1 MNSST
6 LPRIT
11 LRPGKEKSL
20 QRRHPWIFS
29 GAIARK
35 DKDLRDGDIVEVYD
49 AQRRYLATGHYQ
61 PTTIA
66 VRVFSFEQR
75 DIDRD
80 FWRGKLLNAIAF
92 RKTILLPNPQT
103 NMYRLVNGEG
113 DGMPGLIIDAY
124 NRHLVMQ
131 VHSMGM
137 YRLHKTLAELLTEL
151 IPDTQAICLKTA
163 IETTDSKPG
172 KTDGSTSSPSGKPA
186 ESVSEPVKSVSE
198 PVKSVSEPV
207 ELTDGWIYGQ
217 PDAEV
222 IASEN
227 GILFKIDI
235 LNGQKTGF
243 FLDQRDSRA
252 MVGELAKDRTVLN
265 MFSYSGGFSLYAL
278 RGGAQQVDSVD
289 ISQKA
294 IDLVEENVR
303 LMGGDYDQRHNAVCE
318 DVFAF
323 LDRMPDHYYDL
334 IILDPPA
341 FAKHH
346 RVKEQGIK
354 GYRNIN
360 RKTMEKIR
368 SGGLLFTFSCS
379 QAISRDDFQTLVFSA
394 AALAGKNV
402 LVVRHLQHAPCHPVS
417 IFHPEGEYLKG
428 LLLEIRN

>member
-1 MNSST
+1 MSYIKSPT
-6 LPRIT
+6 LPRII

-20 QRRHPWIFS
+20 QRRHPWVFS

-35 DKDLRDGDIVEVYD
+35 DKDMQDGDIVEVYD
-49 AQRRYLATGHYQ
+49 AQRQYLATGHYQ

-66 VRVFSFEQR
+66 VRLFSFEQR
-75 DIDRD
+75 EIDRD
-80 FWRGKLLNAIAF
+80 LWRSKLLNAIEF
-92 RKTILLPNPQT
+92 RRKILLPNPQT
-103 NMYRLVNGEG
+103 TMYRLVNGEG
-113 DGMPGLIIDAY
+113 DGMPGLIIDVY
-124 NRHLVMQ
+124 GRHLVMQ

-137 YRLHKTLAELLTEL
+137 YRLHETLAELLAEL

-163 IETTDSKPG
+163 IETDENEATILDN
-172 KTDGSTSSPSGKPA
+172 
-186 ESVSEPVKSVSE
+186 
-198 PVKSVSEPV
+198 
-207 ELTDGWIYGQ
+207 GWIYGT
-217 PDAEV
+217 PDNEV

-252 MVGELAKDRTVLN
+252 MVGELAKGRTVLN

-278 RGGAQQVDSVD
+278 RGGAAHVDSVD

-303 LMGGDYDQRHNAVCE
+303 LMGGDYAERHNAVCE

-334 IILDPPA
+334 IVLDPPA

-368 SGGLLFTFSCS
+368 PGGLLFTFSCS
-379 QAISRDDFQTLVFSA
+379 QAISRDDFQTLAFSA
-394 AALAGKNV
+394 AALADKSV
-402 LVVRHLQHAPCHPVS
+402 RVVRHLQHAPCHPVS

-428 LLLEIRN
+428 LLLEIW

>member
-20 QRRHPWIFS
+20 QRRHPWVFS
-29 GAIARK
+29 GAIASK
-35 DKDLRDGDIVEVYD
+35 DKDLHDGDIVEVYD
-49 AQRRYLATGHYQ
+49 AQRQYLATGHYQ

-66 VRVFSFEQR
+66 VRLFSFEQR
-75 DIDRD
+75 SIDRD
-80 FWRGKLLNAIAF
+80 FWREKLLNAIEF
-92 RKTILLPNPQT
+92 RRKILLPNPQT
-103 NMYRLVNGEG
+103 TMYRLVNGEG
-113 DGMPGLIIDAY
+113 DGMPGLIIDVY
-124 NRHLVMQ
+124 GRHLVMQ

-137 YRLHKTLAELLTEL
+137 YRLREILAELLTEL

-163 IETTDSKPG
+163 IETDEEGATTLDS
-172 KTDGSTSSPSGKPA
+172 
-186 ESVSEPVKSVSE
+186 
-198 PVKSVSEPV
+198 
-207 ELTDGWIYGQ
+207 GWIYGQ

-235 LNGQKTGF
+235 VNGQKTGF

-278 RGGAQQVDSVD
+278 RGGAQHVDSVD

-303 LMGGDYDQRHNAVCE
+303 LMGGDFAQRHNAVCE

-334 IILDPPA
+334 IVLDPPA

-368 SGGLLFTFSCS
+368 PGGLLFTFSCS

-402 LVVRHLQHAPCHPVS
+402 RVVRHLQHAPCHPVS

-428 LLLEIRN
+428 LLLTVDH

>member
-35 DKDLRDGDIVEVYD
+35 DKDLHDGDIVEVYD
-49 AQRRYLATGHYQ
+49 AQRQYLATGHYQ

-66 VRVFSFEQR
+66 VRLFSFEQR
-75 DIDRD
+75 NIDRD
-80 FWRGKLLNAIAF
+80 FWREKLLNAIEF
-92 RKTILLPNPQT
+92 RRKILLPNPQT
-103 NMYRLVNGEG
+103 TMFRLVNGEG
-113 DGMPGLIIDAY
+113 DGMPGLIIDVY
-124 NRHLVMQ
+124 GRHLVMQ

-137 YRLHKTLAELLTEL
+137 YRLRETLAELLTEL

-163 IETTDSKPG
+163 IETDEEEATTLDS
-172 KTDGSTSSPSGKPA
+172 
-186 ESVSEPVKSVSE
+186 
-198 PVKSVSEPV
+198 
-207 ELTDGWIYGQ
+207 GWIYGQ

-235 LNGQKTGF
+235 VNGQKTGF

-278 RGGAQQVDSVD
+278 RGGAQHVDSVD

-303 LMGGDYDQRHNAVCE
+303 IMGGDFAQRHNAVCE

-334 IILDPPA
+334 IVLDPPA

-402 LVVRHLQHAPCHPVS
+402 RVVRHLQHAPCHPVS

-428 LLLEIRN
+428 LLLEVR

>member
-1 MNSST
+1 MNDHT
-6 LPRIT
+6 LPRII

-20 QRRHPWIFS
+20 QRRHPWVFS

-49 AQRRYLATGHYQ
+49 AQRQYLATGHFQ

-66 VRVFSFEQR
+66 VRIFSFEQR

-80 FWRGKLLNAIAF
+80 FWREKLVNAIAF
-92 RKTILLPNPQT
+92 RKSILLPNPQT

-137 YRLHKTLAELLTEL
+137 YRLRETLAELLAEL
-151 IPDTQAICLKTA
+151 LPDTKAICLKTA
-163 IETTDSKPG
+163 IETTEDEEV
-172 KTDGSTSSPSGKPA
+172 A
-186 ESVSEPVKSVSE
+186 MES
-198 PVKSVSEPV
+198 
-207 ELTDGWIYGQ
+207 GWIYGQ
-217 PDAEV
+217 PDGEV
-222 IASEN
+222 IASEH

-243 FLDQRDSRA
+243 FLDQRESRA
-252 MVGELAKDRTVLN
+252 MVGELAKGRTVLN

-278 RGGAQQVDSVD
+278 RGGAQHVDSVD

-303 LMGGDYDQRHNAVCE
+303 LMGGDFAGRHNAVCE
-318 DVFAF
+318 DVFAY
-323 LDRMPDHYYDL
+323 LDRMPDHHYDL
-334 IILDPPA
+334 IVLDPPA

-368 SGGLLFTFSCS
+368 PGGLLFTFSCS

-402 LVVRHLQHAPCHPVS
+402 RVVSRLQHAPCQPVS
-417 IFHPEGEYLKG
+417 IYHPEGEYLKG
-428 LLLEIRN
+428 LLVEISN

>member
-35 DKDLRDGDIVEVYD
+35 DKDLHDGDIVEVYD
-49 AQRRYLATGHYQ
+49 AQRQYLATGHYQ

-66 VRVFSFEQR
+66 VRLFSFEQR
-75 DIDRD
+75 SIDRD
-80 FWRGKLLNAIAF
+80 FWREKLLNAIEF
-92 RKTILLPNPQT
+92 RRKILLPNPQT
-103 NMYRLVNGEG
+103 TMYRLVNGEG
-113 DGMPGLIIDAY
+113 DGMPGLIIDVY
-124 NRHLVMQ
+124 GRHLVMQ

-137 YRLHKTLAELLTEL
+137 YRLREILAELLTEL

-163 IETTDSKPG
+163 IETDEEETTALNS
-172 KTDGSTSSPSGKPA
+172 
-186 ESVSEPVKSVSE
+186 
-198 PVKSVSEPV
+198 
-207 ELTDGWIYGQ
+207 GWIYGQ

-303 LMGGDYDQRHNAVCE
+303 LMGGDFAQRHNAVCE

-368 SGGLLFTFSCS
+368 PGGLLFTFSCS

-402 LVVRHLQHAPCHPVS
+402 RVVRHLQHAPCHPVS

-428 LLLEIRN
+428 LLVEVSS

>member
-1 MNSST
+1 MSYIKSPT
-6 LPRIT
+6 LPRII

-20 QRRHPWIFS
+20 QRRHPWVFS

-35 DKDLRDGDIVEVYD
+35 DKDLHDGDIVEVYD
-49 AQRRYLATGHYQ
+49 AQHQYLATGHYQ

-66 VRVFSFEQR
+66 VRLFSFEQQN
-75 DIDRD
+75 IDRD
-80 FWRGKLLNAIAF
+80 FWRGKLLNAIEF
-92 RKTILLPNPQT
+92 RRKILLPNPQT
-103 NMYRLVNGEG
+103 TMYRLVNGEG
-113 DGMPGLIIDAY
+113 DGMPGLIIDVY
-124 NRHLVMQ
+124 GHHLVMQ

-137 YRLHKTLAELLTEL
+137 YRLHETLAELLAEL

-163 IETTDSKPG
+163 IETDENEATILDN
-172 KTDGSTSSPSGKPA
+172 
-186 ESVSEPVKSVSE
+186 
-198 PVKSVSEPV
+198 
-207 ELTDGWIYGQ
+207 GWIYGT
-217 PDAEV
+217 PDNEV

-235 LNGQKTGF
+235 VNGQKTGF

-252 MVGELAKDRTVLN
+252 MVGEFAKGKRVLN

-278 RGGAQQVDSVD
+278 RGGAAHVDSVD

-303 LMGGDYDQRHNAVCE
+303 LMGGDYAERHNAVCE

-334 IILDPPA
+334 IVLDPPA

-368 SGGLLFTFSCS
+368 PGGLLFTFSCS
-379 QAISRDDFQTLVFSA
+379 QAISRDDFQTLAFSA
-394 AALAGKNV
+394 AALAGKSV
-402 LVVRHLQHAPCHPVS
+402 RVVRRLQHAPCHPVS

-428 LLLEIRN
+428 LLLEIW

>member
-1 MNSST
+1 MNNHT

-20 QRRHPWIFS
+20 QRRHPWVFS

-35 DKDLRDGDIVEVYD
+35 DKDLHDGDIVDIYD
-49 AQRRYLATGHYQ
+49 ARNQYLATGHYQ

-66 VRVFSFEQR
+66 VRIFSFEQR
-75 DIDRD
+75 DINRD
-80 FWRGKLLNAIAF
+80 FWREKLLNAIDF
-92 RKTILLPNPQT
+92 RKSILLPNPQT

-113 DGMPGLIIDAY
+113 DGMPGLIIDVY
-124 NRHLVMQ
+124 GHHLVMQ

-137 YRLHKTLAELLTEL
+137 YRLHKTIAELLTEL
-151 IPDTQAICLKTA
+151 IPDVKSVYLKTA
-163 IETTDSKPG
+163 MDEADDLETTN
-172 KTDGSTSSPSGKPA
+172 
-186 ESVSEPVKSVSE
+186 E
-198 PVKSVSEPV
+198 
-207 ELTDGWIYGQ
+207 GWIFGH
-217 PDAEV
+217 PDGDV
-222 IASEN
+222 IGMEN

-235 LNGQKTGF
+235 EHGQKTGF

-252 MVGELAKDRTVLN
+252 MVGEFAKGKRVLN

-289 ISQKA
+289 ISQRA

-303 LMGGDYDQRHNAVCE
+303 LMGDDFAERHNAVCE

-323 LDRMPDHYYDL
+323 LDRMPDHHYDL
-334 IILDPPA
+334 IVLDPPA

-346 RVKEQGIK
+346 RVKEQAIK

-368 SGGLLFTFSCS
+368 PGGLLFTFSCS

-402 LVVRHLQHAPCHPVS
+402 RVVSRLQHAPCHPVS
-417 IFHPEGEYLKG
+417 IYHPEGEYLKG
-428 LLLEIRN
+428 LLVEVSN

>member
-1 MNSST
+1 MSYIKAPT
-6 LPRIT
+6 LPRII

-20 QRRHPWIFS
+20 QRRHPWVFS

-49 AQRRYLATGHYQ
+49 AQRQYLATGHYQ

-66 VRVFSFEQR
+66 VRLFSFEQQN
-75 DIDRD
+75 IDRD
-80 FWRGKLLNAIAF
+80 FWRGKLLNAIEF
-92 RKTILLPNPQT
+92 RRKILLPNPQT
-103 NMYRLVNGEG
+103 TMYRLVNGEG
-113 DGMPGLIIDAY
+113 DGMPGLIIDVY
-124 NRHLVMQ
+124 GHHLVMQ

-137 YRLHKTLAELLTEL
+137 YRLHETLAELLTEL

-163 IETTDSKPG
+163 IETDEEEATALDN
-172 KTDGSTSSPSGKPA
+172 
-186 ESVSEPVKSVSE
+186 
-198 PVKSVSEPV
+198 
-207 ELTDGWIYGQ
+207 GWICGT
-217 PDAEV
+217 PDEEV

-252 MVGELAKDRTVLN
+252 MVGELAKGRTVLN

-278 RGGAQQVDSVD
+278 RGGARQVDSVD

-303 LMGGDYDQRHNAVCE
+303 LMGGDYAERHNAVCE

-334 IILDPPA
+334 IVLDPPA

-368 SGGLLFTFSCS
+368 PGGLLFTFSCS
-379 QAISRDDFQTLVFSA
+379 QAISRDDFQTLAFSA
-394 AALAGKNV
+394 AALAGKSV
-402 LVVRHLQHAPCHPVS
+402 RVVRHLQHAPCHPVS
-417 IFHPEGEYLKG
+417 IFHPEGDYLKG
-428 LLLEIRN
+428 LMLEIR

>member
-1 MNSST
+1 MLIASPTTITDMTNNSTMSS
-6 LPRIT
+6 II

-20 QRRHPWIFS
+20 QRRHPWVFS

-35 DKDLRDGDIVEVYD
+35 DKDMQDGDIVEVYD
-49 AQRRYLATGHYQ
+49 AQRQYLATGHYQ

-66 VRVFSFEQR
+66 VRLFSFVQR
-75 DIDRD
+75 NINRD
-80 FWRGKLLNAIAF
+80 FWREKLLNAIEF
-92 RKTILLPNPQT
+92 RRKILLPNPQT
-103 NMYRLVNGEG
+103 TMYRLVNGEG
-113 DGMPGLIIDAY
+113 DGMPGLIIDVY
-124 NRHLVMQ
+124 GRHLVMQ

-137 YRLHKTLAELLTEL
+137 YRLHETLAELLTEL
-151 IPDTQAICLKTA
+151 VPDTQAICLKTA
-163 IETTDSKPG
+163 IETDDTEDVALDS
-172 KTDGSTSSPSGKPA
+172 
-186 ESVSEPVKSVSE
+186 
-198 PVKSVSEPV
+198 
-207 ELTDGWIYGQ
+207 GWIYGT
-217 PDAEV
+217 PDNEV

-235 LNGQKTGF
+235 VNGQKTGF

-252 MVGELAKDRTVLN
+252 MVGELAKGRTVLN

-278 RGGAQQVDSVD
+278 RGGAAHVDSVD

-303 LMGGDYDQRHNAVCE
+303 LMGGDYAERHNAVCE

-334 IILDPPA
+334 IVLDPPA

-368 SGGLLFTFSCS
+368 PGGLLFTFSCS
-379 QAISRDDFQTLVFSA
+379 QAISRDDFQTLAFSA
-394 AALAGKNV
+394 AALADKSV
-402 LVVRHLQHAPCHPVS
+402 RVVRHLQHAPCHPVS

-428 LLLEIRN
+428 LLLEIW

>member
-1 MNSST
+1 MSCEIITIENFDRQAKRITNDMTNNSTMSS
-6 LPRIT
+6 IT

-20 QRRHPWIFS
+20 QRRHPWVFS
-29 GAIARK
+29 GAIAHK

-49 AQRRYLATGHYQ
+49 AQRQYLATGHYQ

-66 VRVFSFEQR
+66 VRLFSFEQR
-75 DIDRD
+75 SIDRD
-80 FWRGKLLNAIAF
+80 FWREKLLNTIEF
-92 RKTILLPNPQT
+92 RRKILLPNPQT
-103 NMYRLVNGEG
+103 TMYRLVNGEG
-113 DGMPGLIIDAY
+113 DGMPGLIIDVY
-124 NRHLVMQ
+124 GRHLVMQ

-137 YRLHKTLAELLTEL
+137 YRLRETLAELLTEL
-151 IPDTQAICLKTA
+151 IPDTQSICLKTA
-163 IETTDSKPG
+163 IDTDEEEATTLDS
-172 KTDGSTSSPSGKPA
+172 
-186 ESVSEPVKSVSE
+186 
-198 PVKSVSEPV
+198 
-207 ELTDGWIYGQ
+207 GWIYGQ
-217 PDAEV
+217 PDEEV

-252 MVGELAKDRTVLN
+252 MVGELANGRTVLN

-278 RGGAQQVDSVD
+278 RGGAQHVDSVD

-303 LMGGDYDQRHNAVCE
+303 LMGGDYAERHNAVCE

-323 LDRMPDHYYDL
+323 LDRMPNHYYDL
-334 IILDPPA
+334 IVLDPPA

-368 SGGLLFTFSCS
+368 PGGLLFTFSCS
-379 QAISRDDFQTLVFSA
+379 QAISRDDFQTLAFSA
-394 AALAGKNV
+394 AALAGKSV
-402 LVVRHLQHAPCHPVS
+402 RVVRHLQHAPCHPVS
-417 IFHPEGEYLKG
+417 IFHPEGDYLKG
-428 LLLEIRN
+428 LLLEIGY

>member
-1 MNSST
+1 MNDHT
-6 LPRIT
+6 LPRII
-11 LRPGKEKSL
+11 LHPGKEKSL
-20 QRRHPWIFS
+20 QRRHPWVFS

-35 DKDLRDGDIVEVYD
+35 DKDLHDGDIVEVYD
-49 AQRRYLATGHYQ
+49 AQRQHLATGHYQ

-66 VRVFSFEQR
+66 VRLFSFEQR
-75 DIDRD
+75 SIDRD
-80 FWRGKLLNAIAF
+80 FWREKLLNAIEF
-92 RKTILLPNPQT
+92 RRKVLLPNTQT
-103 NMYRLVNGEG
+103 TMYRLVNGEG
-113 DGMPGLIIDAY
+113 DGMPGLIIDVY
-124 NRHLVMQ
+124 GRHLVMQ

-137 YRLHKTLAELLTEL
+137 YRLRETLAELLTEL
-151 IPDTQAICLKTA
+151 IPSTQAICLKTA
-163 IETTDSKPG
+163 IETDDNEEVALDS
-172 KTDGSTSSPSGKPA
+172 
-186 ESVSEPVKSVSE
+186 
-198 PVKSVSEPV
+198 
-207 ELTDGWIYGQ
+207 GWIYGQ
-217 PDAEV
+217 PDKEV

-278 RGGAQQVDSVD
+278 RGGAQHVDSVD

-294 IDLVEENVR
+294 IDLVEENVQ
-303 LMGGDYDQRHNAVCE
+303 LMGDDYAQRHNAVCE

-334 IILDPPA
+334 IVLDPPA

-368 SGGLLFTFSCS
+368 PGGLLFTFSCS

-402 LVVRHLQHAPCHPVS
+402 RVVRHLQHAPCHPVS

-428 LLLEIRN
+428 LLLEVR

>member
-1 MNSST
+1 MDCSAFEQKRIIIAPSKPHPKKSYFCSMNDHT
-6 LPRIT
+6 LPRII

-20 QRRHPWIFS
+20 QRRHPWVFS

-49 AQRRYLATGHYQ
+49 AQRQHLATGHYQ

-66 VRVFSFEQR
+66 VRLFSFEQR

-80 FWRGKLLNAIAF
+80 FWRGKLQNAIAF
-92 RKTILLPNPQT
+92 RKNILLPNPQT
-103 NMYRLVNGEG
+103 NMFRLVNGEG

-137 YRLHKTLAELLTEL
+137 YRLHETLAELLAEL
-151 IPDTQAICLKTA
+151 LPDTKAICLKTA
-163 IETTDSKPG
+163 IENGEDE
-172 KTDGSTSSPSGKPA
+172 DNVM
-186 ESVSEPVKSVSE
+186 EN
-198 PVKSVSEPV
+198 
-207 ELTDGWIYGQ
+207 GWIYGQ
-217 PDAEV
+217 PDEEV
-222 IASEN
+222 IASEH

-243 FLDQRDSRA
+243 FLDQRESRA
-252 MVGELAKDRTVLN
+252 MVGELAKGHTVLN

-294 IDLVEENVR
+294 IDLVEENV
-303 LMGGDYDQRHNAVCE
+303 H
-318 DVFAF
+318 
-323 LDRMPDHYYDL
+323 HYDL
-334 IILDPPA
+334 IVLDPPA

-368 SGGLLFTFSCS
+368 PGGLLFTFSCS

-402 LVVRHLQHAPCHPVS
+402 RVVSRLQHAPCHPVS
-417 IFHPEGEYLKG
+417 IYHPEGEYLKG
-428 LLLEIRN
+428 LLVEISN

>member
-1 MNSST
+1 MIVLLIASPTTITDMTNNSTMSS
-6 LPRIT
+6 II

-20 QRRHPWIFS
+20 QRRHPWVFS

-35 DKDLRDGDIVEVYD
+35 DKDMQDGDIVEVYD
-49 AQRRYLATGHYQ
+49 AQRQYLATGHYQ

-66 VRVFSFEQR
+66 VRLFSFVQR
-75 DIDRD
+75 NINRD
-80 FWRGKLLNAIAF
+80 FWREKLLNAIEF
-92 RKTILLPNPQT
+92 RRKILLPNPQT
-103 NMYRLVNGEG
+103 TMYRLVNGEG
-113 DGMPGLIIDAY
+113 DGMPGLIIDVY
-124 NRHLVMQ
+124 GRHLVMQ

-137 YRLHKTLAELLTEL
+137 YRLHETLAELLTEL
-151 IPDTQAICLKTA
+151 VPDTQAICLKTA
-163 IETTDSKPG
+163 IETDDTEDVALDS
-172 KTDGSTSSPSGKPA
+172 
-186 ESVSEPVKSVSE
+186 
-198 PVKSVSEPV
+198 
-207 ELTDGWIYGQ
+207 GWIYGT
-217 PDAEV
+217 PDNEV

-235 LNGQKTGF
+235 VNGQKTGF

-252 MVGELAKDRTVLN
+252 MVGELAKGRTVLN

-278 RGGAQQVDSVD
+278 RGGAAHVDSVD

-303 LMGGDYDQRHNAVCE
+303 LMGGDYAERHNAVCE

-334 IILDPPA
+334 IVLDPPA

-368 SGGLLFTFSCS
+368 PGGLLFTFSCS
-379 QAISRDDFQTLVFSA
+379 QAISRDDFQTLAFSA
-394 AALAGKNV
+394 AALADKSV
-402 LVVRHLQHAPCHPVS
+402 RVVRHLQHAPCHPVS

-428 LLLEIRN
+428 LLLEIW

>member
-1 MNSST
+1 MATVT
-6 LPRIT
+6 L
-11 LRPGKEKSL
+11 
-20 QRRHPWIFS
+20 HPLTPEDREQFILDNQEAFNY
-29 GAIARK
+29 GA
-35 DKDLRDGDIVEVYD
+35 LMQDGDIVEVYD
-49 AQRRYLATGHYQ
+49 AQRQYLATGHYQ

-66 VRVFSFEQR
+66 VRLFSFVQR
-75 DIDRD
+75 NINRD
-80 FWRGKLLNAIAF
+80 FWREKLLNAIEF
-92 RKTILLPNPQT
+92 RRKILLPNPQT
-103 NMYRLVNGEG
+103 TMYRLVNGEG
-113 DGMPGLIIDAY
+113 DGMPGLIIDVY
-124 NRHLVMQ
+124 GRHLVMQ

-137 YRLHKTLAELLTEL
+137 YRLRETLAELLTEL

-163 IETTDSKPG
+163 IETDDNEDIALDS
-172 KTDGSTSSPSGKPA
+172 
-186 ESVSEPVKSVSE
+186 
-198 PVKSVSEPV
+198 
-207 ELTDGWIYGQ
+207 GWIYGQ
-217 PDAEV
+217 PDDEV

-227 GILFKIDI
+227 GIFFKIDI

-252 MVGELAKDRTVLN
+252 MVGELSNGRTVLN

-278 RGGAQQVDSVD
+278 RGGARQVDSVD

-303 LMGGDYDQRHNAVCE
+303 LMGGDYAERHNAVCE

-334 IILDPPA
+334 IVLDPPA

-368 SGGLLFTFSCS
+368 PGGLLFTFSCS
-379 QAISRDDFQTLVFSA
+379 QAISRDDFQTLAFSA
-394 AALAGKNV
+394 AALADKSV
-402 LVVRHLQHAPCHPVS
+402 RVVRHLQHAPCHPVS

-428 LLLEIRN
+428 LLLEIW

>member
-1 MNSST
+1 MNNHT

-20 QRRHPWIFS
+20 QRRHPWVFS

-35 DKDLRDGDIVEVYD
+35 DKDLHDGDIVEVYD
-49 AQRRYLATGHYQ
+49 AQRQYLATGHYQ

-66 VRVFSFEQR
+66 VRIFSFEQL

-137 YRLHKTLAELLTEL
+137 YRLHKTIAELLTEL
-151 IPDTQAICLKTA
+151 IPDVKSVYLKTA
-163 IETTDSKPG
+163 MDEADDPETTN
-172 KTDGSTSSPSGKPA
+172 
-186 ESVSEPVKSVSE
+186 E
-198 PVKSVSEPV
+198 
-207 ELTDGWIYGQ
+207 GWIFGH
-217 PDAEV
+217 PDGDA
-222 IASEN
+222 IGMEN

-235 LNGQKTGF
+235 EHGQKTGF

-252 MVGELAKDRTVLN
+252 MVGELSKDRTVLN

-278 RGGAQQVDSVD
+278 RGGAQHVDSVD

-294 IDLVEENVR
+294 IDLVEENVQ
-303 LMGGDYDQRHNAVCE
+303 LMGGDFAQRHNAVCE
-318 DVFAF
+318 DVFAY
-323 LDRMPDHYYDL
+323 LDRMPDHHYDL
-334 IILDPPA
+334 IVLDPPA

-368 SGGLLFTFSCS
+368 PGGLLFTFSCS

-402 LVVRHLQHAPCHPVS
+402 RVVRHLQHAPCHPVS

-428 LLLEIRN
+428 LLLEVR

>member
-1 MNSST
+1 MREQLRDRERLEHS
-6 LPRIT
+6 LPRII

-20 QRRHPWIFS
+20 QRRHPWVFS

-49 AQRRYLATGHYQ
+49 AQRQYLATGHYQ

-80 FWRGKLLNAIAF
+80 FWREKLLNAIAF
-92 RKTILLPNPQT
+92 RKSILLPNPQT

-137 YRLHKTLAELLTEL
+137 YRLRKTLAELLAEL
-151 IPDTQAICLKTA
+151 LPDTKAICLKTA
-163 IETTDSKPG
+163 IET
-172 KTDGSTSSPSGKPA
+172 A
-186 ESVSEPVKSVSE
+186 EDEEVATEN
-198 PVKSVSEPV
+198 
-207 ELTDGWIYGQ
+207 GWIYGQ
-217 PDAEV
+217 PDEAV
-222 IASEN
+222 IASEH

-243 FLDQRDSRA
+243 FLDQRESRA
-252 MVGELAKDRTVLN
+252 MVGELAKGHTVLN

-278 RGGAQQVDSVD
+278 RGGAQHVDSVD

-303 LMGGDYDQRHNAVCE
+303 LMGGDFAGRHNAVCE
-318 DVFAF
+318 DVFAY
-323 LDRMPDHYYDL
+323 LDRMPDYYYDL
-334 IILDPPA
+334 IVLDPPA

-368 SGGLLFTFSCS
+368 PGGLLFTFSCS

-402 LVVRHLQHAPCHPVS
+402 RVVSRLQHAPCHPVS
-417 IFHPEGEYLKG
+417 IYHPEGDYLKG
-428 LLLEIRN
+428 LLVEVSS

>member
-1 MNSST
+1 MNT
-6 LPRIT
+6 LPRII

-20 QRRHPWIFS
+20 QRRHPWVFS

-49 AQRRYLATGHYQ
+49 AQRQYLATGHYQ
-61 PTTIA
+61 PTTIT

-80 FWRGKLLNAIAF
+80 FWRGKLLNTIEF

-137 YRLHKTLAELLTEL
+137 YRLHETLAELLAEL
-151 IPDTQAICLKTA
+151 LPDTKAICLKTA
-163 IETTDSKPG
+163 IET
-172 KTDGSTSSPSGKPA
+172 A
-186 ESVSEPVKSVSE
+186 EDEEVAMES
-198 PVKSVSEPV
+198 
-207 ELTDGWIYGQ
+207 GWIYGQ
-217 PDAEV
+217 PDGEV
-222 IASEN
+222 IASEH

-243 FLDQRDSRA
+243 FLDQRESRA
-252 MVGELAKDRTVLN
+252 MVGALAKGRTVLN

-278 RGGAQQVDSVD
+278 RGGAQHVDSVD

-303 LMGGDYDQRHNAVCE
+303 LMGGDSAKRHNAVCE
-318 DVFAF
+318 DVFAY
-323 LDRMPDHYYDL
+323 LDRMPDYYYDL
-334 IILDPPA
+334 IVLDPPA

-368 SGGLLFTFSCS
+368 PGGLLFTFSCS

-402 LVVRHLQHAPCHPVS
+402 RVVSRLQHAPCHPVS
-417 IFHPEGEYLKG
+417 IYHPEGEYLKG
-428 LLLEIRN
+428 LLVEISNE

>member
-1 MNSST
+1 MSCEIITIENFDRQAK
-6 LPRIT
+6 RIT
-11 LRPGKEKSL
+11 NDMTNNSIMSRIILRPGKEKSL

-35 DKDLRDGDIVEVYD
+35 DKDLHDGDIVEVYD
-49 AQRRYLATGHYQ
+49 AQRQYLATGHYQ

-66 VRVFSFEQR
+66 VRLFSFEQR
-75 DIDRD
+75 SIDRD
-80 FWRGKLLNAIAF
+80 FWREKLLNAIEF
-92 RKTILLPNPQT
+92 RRKILLPNPQT
-103 NMYRLVNGEG
+103 TMYRLVNGEG
-113 DGMPGLIIDAY
+113 DGMPGLIIDVY
-124 NRHLVMQ
+124 GRHLVMQ

-137 YRLHKTLAELLTEL
+137 YRLHKTLAELLAEL
-151 IPDTQAICLKTA
+151 LPDTKAICLKTA
-163 IETTDSKPG
+163 IET
-172 KTDGSTSSPSGKPA
+172 A
-186 ESVSEPVKSVSE
+186 EDEDVAMEN
-198 PVKSVSEPV
+198 
-207 ELTDGWIYGQ
+207 GWIYGQ
-217 PDAEV
+217 PDEEV

-235 LNGQKTGF
+235 VNGQKTGF

-278 RGGAQQVDSVD
+278 RGGAQHVDSVD

-303 LMGGDYDQRHNAVCE
+303 LMGGNFAQRHNAVCE

-334 IILDPPA
+334 IVLDPPA

-368 SGGLLFTFSCS
+368 PGGLLFTFSCS

-402 LVVRHLQHAPCHPVS
+402 RVVRHLQHAPCHPVS

-428 LLLEIRN
+428 LLLEIGS

>member
-1 MNSST
+1 MKDHT
-6 LPRIT
+6 LPRII

-35 DKDLRDGDIVEVYD
+35 DKDVHDGDIVEVYD
-49 AQRRYLATGHYQ
+49 AQRQYLATGHYQ

-66 VRVFSFEQR
+66 VRIFSFEQR
-75 DIDRD
+75 DINRD

-92 RKTILLPNPQT
+92 RKSILLPNPQT
-103 NMYRLVNGEG
+103 TMYRLVNGEG
-113 DGMPGLIIDAY
+113 DGMPGLIIDVY
-124 NRHLVMQ
+124 GRHLVMQ

-137 YRLHKTLAELLTEL
+137 YRLRETLAELLTEL
-151 IPDTQAICLKTA
+151 IPSTQAICLKTA
-163 IETTDSKPG
+163 IETDDNEEVALDS
-172 KTDGSTSSPSGKPA
+172 
-186 ESVSEPVKSVSE
+186 
-198 PVKSVSEPV
+198 
-207 ELTDGWIYGQ
+207 GWIYGQ
-217 PDAEV
+217 PDKEV

-278 RGGAQQVDSVD
+278 RGGAQHVDSVD

-294 IDLVEENVR
+294 IDLVEENVQ
-303 LMGGDYDQRHNAVCE
+303 LMGGDFAQRHNAVCE
-318 DVFAF
+318 DVFAY

-334 IILDPPA
+334 IVLDPPA

-368 SGGLLFTFSCS
+368 PGGLLFTFSCS

-402 LVVRHLQHAPCHPVS
+402 RVVRHLQHAPCHPVS

-428 LLLEIRN
+428 LLLEVR

>member
-1 MNSST
+1 MSYIKSPT
-6 LPRIT
+6 LPRII

-20 QRRHPWIFS
+20 QRRHPWVFS

-35 DKDLRDGDIVEVYD
+35 DKDMQDGDIVEVYD
-49 AQRRYLATGHYQ
+49 AQRQYLATGHYQ

-66 VRVFSFEQR
+66 VRLFSFEQR
-75 DIDRD
+75 EIDRD
-80 FWRGKLLNAIAF
+80 LWRGKLLNAIEF
-92 RKTILLPNPQT
+92 RRKILLPNPQT
-103 NMYRLVNGEG
+103 TMYRLVNGEG
-113 DGMPGLIIDAY
+113 DGMPGLIIDVY
-124 NRHLVMQ
+124 GRHLVMQ

-137 YRLHKTLAELLTEL
+137 YRLHETLAELLAEL

-163 IETTDSKPG
+163 IETDEDEATILDN
-172 KTDGSTSSPSGKPA
+172 
-186 ESVSEPVKSVSE
+186 
-198 PVKSVSEPV
+198 
-207 ELTDGWIYGQ
+207 GWIYGT
-217 PDAEV
+217 PDEEV

-235 LNGQKTGF
+235 VNGQKTGF

-252 MVGELAKDRTVLN
+252 MVGELAKGRTVLN

-278 RGGAQQVDSVD
+278 RGGAAHVDSVD

-303 LMGGDYDQRHNAVCE
+303 LMGGDYAERHNAVCE

-334 IILDPPA
+334 IVLDPPA

-360 RKTMEKIR
+360 RKTMEKIHP
-368 SGGLLFTFSCS
+368 GGLLFTFSCS
-379 QAISRDDFQTLVFSA
+379 QAISRDDFQTLAFSA
-394 AALAGKNV
+394 AALADKSV
-402 LVVRHLQHAPCHPVS
+402 RVVRHLQHAPCHPVS

-428 LLLEIRN
+428 LLLEIW

>member
-1 MNSST
+1 MNNHT

-20 QRRHPWIFS
+20 QRRHPWVFS

-35 DKDLRDGDIVEVYD
+35 DKDLHDGDIVEIYD
-49 AQRRYLATGHYQ
+49 AHNQYLATGHYQ

-66 VRVFSFEQR
+66 VRIFSFEQR
-75 DIDRD
+75 NINRD
-80 FWRGKLLNAIAF
+80 FWREKLLNAIDF
-92 RKTILLPNPQT
+92 RKSILLPNPQT

-113 DGMPGLIIDAY
+113 DGMPGLIIDVY
-124 NRHLVMQ
+124 GHHLVMQ

-137 YRLHKTLAELLTEL
+137 YRLHKTIAELLTEL
-151 IPDTQAICLKTA
+151 IPDVKSVYLKTA
-163 IETTDSKPG
+163 MDEADDLETTN
-172 KTDGSTSSPSGKPA
+172 
-186 ESVSEPVKSVSE
+186 E
-198 PVKSVSEPV
+198 
-207 ELTDGWIYGQ
+207 GWIFGH
-217 PDAEV
+217 PDGDV
-222 IASEN
+222 IGMEN

-235 LNGQKTGF
+235 EHGQKTGF

-252 MVGELAKDRTVLN
+252 MVGEFAKGKRVLN

-278 RGGAQQVDSVD
+278 RNGAEHVDSVD

-294 IDLVEENVR
+294 IDLVEENVQ
-303 LMGGDYDQRHNAVCE
+303 LMGGDYAQRHNAVCE

-323 LDRMPDHYYDL
+323 LDRMPANTYDL
-334 IILDPPA
+334 IVLDPPA

-368 SGGLLFTFSCS
+368 PGGLLFTFSCS
-379 QAISRDDFQTLVFSA
+379 QAISRDDFQTLTFSA
-394 AALAGKNV
+394 AALAGRNAR
-402 LVVRHLQHAPCHPVS
+402 VVRRLQHAACHPVS
-417 IFHPEGEYLKG
+417 IFHPEGDYLKG
-428 LLLEIRN
+428 LMLEIGG

>member
-11 LRPGKEKSL
+11 LRPGKEKSP
-20 QRRHPWIFS
+20 QRRHPWVFS

-49 AQRRYLATGHYQ
+49 AQRQYLATGHYQ

-66 VRVFSFEQR
+66 VRLFSFEQR
-75 DIDRD
+75 SIDRN
-80 FWRGKLLNAIAF
+80 FWSEKLLNAIEF
-92 RKTILLPNPQT
+92 RRKILLPNPQT
-103 NMYRLVNGEG
+103 TMYRLVNGEG
-113 DGMPGLIIDAY
+113 DGMPGLIIDVY
-124 NRHLVMQ
+124 GRHLVMQ

-137 YRLHKTLAELLTEL
+137 YRLRETLAELLTEL

-163 IETTDSKPG
+163 IETDDTEDVALDS
-172 KTDGSTSSPSGKPA
+172 
-186 ESVSEPVKSVSE
+186 
-198 PVKSVSEPV
+198 
-207 ELTDGWIYGQ
+207 GWIYGQ
-217 PDAEV
+217 PDKEV

-278 RGGAQQVDSVD
+278 RGGAKHVDSVD

-303 LMGGDYDQRHNAVCE
+303 LMGGDYAERHNAVCE

-334 IILDPPA
+334 IVLDPPA

-368 SGGLLFTFSCS
+368 PGGLLFTFSCS

-402 LVVRHLQHAPCHPVS
+402 RVVRRLQHATCHPVS

-428 LLLEIRN
+428 LLLEVR

>member
-1 MNSST
+1 MIVLLIASLTTITEMTNNSIMS
-6 LPRIT
+6 RIT

-20 QRRHPWIFS
+20 QRRHPWVFS

-35 DKDLRDGDIVEVYD
+35 DKDLHDGDIVEVYD
-49 AQRRYLATGHYQ
+49 AQRQYLATGHYQ

-66 VRVFSFEQR
+66 VRLFSFEQR
-75 DIDRD
+75 SIDRD
-80 FWRGKLLNAIAF
+80 FWREKLLNAIEF
-92 RKTILLPNPQT
+92 RRKILLPNPQT
-103 NMYRLVNGEG
+103 TMYRLVNGEG
-113 DGMPGLIIDAY
+113 DGMPGLIIDVY
-124 NRHLVMQ
+124 GRHLVMQ

-137 YRLHKTLAELLTEL
+137 YRLHETLVELLAEL

-163 IETTDSKPG
+163 IETDENEATILDN
-172 KTDGSTSSPSGKPA
+172 
-186 ESVSEPVKSVSE
+186 
-198 PVKSVSEPV
+198 
-207 ELTDGWIYGQ
+207 GWIYGT
-217 PDAEV
+217 PDNEV

-252 MVGELAKDRTVLN
+252 MVGELAKGRTVLN

-278 RGGAQQVDSVD
+278 RGGARQVDSVD

-303 LMGGDYDQRHNAVCE
+303 LMGGDYAERHNAVCE

-334 IILDPPA
+334 IVLDPPA

-368 SGGLLFTFSCS
+368 PGGLLFTFSCS
-379 QAISRDDFQTLVFSA
+379 QAISRDDFQTLAFSA
-394 AALAGKNV
+394 AALAGKSV
-402 LVVRHLQHAPCHPVS
+402 RVVRHLQHAPCHPVS

-428 LLLEIRN
+428 LLLEIW

>member
-20 QRRHPWIFS
+20 QRRHPWVFS
-29 GAIARK
+29 GAIASK
-35 DKDLRDGDIVEVYD
+35 DKDLHDGDIVEVYD
-49 AQRRYLATGHYQ
+49 AQRQYLATGHYQ

-66 VRVFSFEQR
+66 VRLFSFEQR
-75 DIDRD
+75 SIDRD
-80 FWRGKLLNAIAF
+80 FWREKLLNAIEF
-92 RKTILLPNPQT
+92 RRKILLPNPQT
-103 NMYRLVNGEG
+103 TMYRLVNGEG
-113 DGMPGLIIDAY
+113 DGMPGLIIDVY
-124 NRHLVMQ
+124 GRHLVMQ

-137 YRLHKTLAELLTEL
+137 YRLREILAELLTEL

-163 IETTDSKPG
+163 IETDEEGATTLDS
-172 KTDGSTSSPSGKPA
+172 
-186 ESVSEPVKSVSE
+186 
-198 PVKSVSEPV
+198 
-207 ELTDGWIYGQ
+207 GWIYGQ

-227 GILFKIDI
+227 GILFKMDI

-278 RGGAQQVDSVD
+278 RGGAQHVDSVD

-303 LMGGDYDQRHNAVCE
+303 LMGGDFAQRHNAVCE

-334 IILDPPA
+334 IVLDPPA

-368 SGGLLFTFSCS
+368 PGGLLFTFSCS

-402 LVVRHLQHAPCHPVS
+402 RVVRHLQHAPCHPVS

-428 LLLEIRN
+428 LLLTVDH

>member
-1 MNSST
+1 MSYIKSPT
-6 LPRIT
+6 LPRII

-20 QRRHPWIFS
+20 QRRHPWVFS

-35 DKDLRDGDIVEVYD
+35 DKDLQDGDIVEVYD
-49 AQRRYLATGHYQ
+49 AQRQYVATGHYQ

-66 VRVFSFEQR
+66 VRLFSFEQQH
-75 DIDRD
+75 IDYD
-80 FWRGKLLNAIAF
+80 FWRGKLLNAIEF
-92 RKTILLPNPQT
+92 RRKILLPNQQT
-103 NMYRLVNGEG
+103 TMYRLVNGEG
-113 DGMPGLIIDAY
+113 DGMPGLIIDVY
-124 NRHLVMQ
+124 GRHLVMQ
-131 VHSMGM
+131 VHSLGM
-137 YRLHKTLAELLTEL
+137 YRLHETLVELLTEL

-163 IETTDSKPG
+163 IETDEDEATALDN
-172 KTDGSTSSPSGKPA
+172 
-186 ESVSEPVKSVSE
+186 
-198 PVKSVSEPV
+198 
-207 ELTDGWIYGQ
+207 GWIYGT
-217 PDAEV
+217 PDEEV

-252 MVGELAKDRTVLN
+252 MVGELAKGRTVLN

-278 RGGAQQVDSVD
+278 RGGARQVDSVD

-294 IDLVEENVR
+294 VDLVEENVR
-303 LMGGDYDQRHNAVCE
+303 LMDGDYAERHNAVCE

-334 IILDPPA
+334 IVLDPPA

-368 SGGLLFTFSCS
+368 PGGLLFTFSCS
-379 QAISRDDFQTLVFSA
+379 QAISRDDFQTLAFSA
-394 AALAGKNV
+394 AALAGKSV
-402 LVVRHLQHAPCHPVS
+402 RVVRHLQHAPCHPVS
-417 IFHPEGEYLKG
+417 IFHPEGDYLKG
-428 LLLEIRN
+428 LMLEIR

>member
-1 MNSST
+1 MNDHT
-6 LPRIT
+6 LPRII

-20 QRRHPWIFS
+20 QRRHPWVFS

-49 AQRRYLATGHYQ
+49 AQRQYLATGHYQ

-80 FWRGKLLNAIAF
+80 FWREKLQNAIAF
-92 RKTILLPNPQT
+92 RKNILLPNPQT

-137 YRLHKTLAELLTEL
+137 YRLHENLAELLAEL
-151 IPDTQAICLKTA
+151 LPDMKAICLKTA
-163 IETTDSKPG
+163 IET
-172 KTDGSTSSPSGKPA
+172 A
-186 ESVSEPVKSVSE
+186 EGEEVAMKS
-198 PVKSVSEPV
+198 
-207 ELTDGWIYGQ
+207 GWIYGQ
-217 PDAEV
+217 PDGEV
-222 IASEN
+222 IASEH

-243 FLDQRDSRA
+243 FLDQRESRA
-252 MVGELAKDRTVLN
+252 MVGELAKGRTVLN

-278 RGGAQQVDSVD
+278 RGGAEHVDSVD

-303 LMGGDYDQRHNAVCE
+303 LMGGDFAKRHNAVCE
-318 DVFAF
+318 DVFAY
-323 LDRMPDHYYDL
+323 LDRMPDYYYDL
-334 IILDPPA
+334 IVLDPPA

-368 SGGLLFTFSCS
+368 PGGLLFTFSCS

-402 LVVRHLQHAPCHPVS
+402 RVVSRLQHAPCHPVS
-417 IFHPEGEYLKG
+417 IYHPEGEYLKG
-428 LLLEIRN
+428 LLVEISS

>member
-1 MNSST
+1 MNNHT

-20 QRRHPWIFS
+20 QRRHPWVFS

-35 DKDLRDGDIVEVYD
+35 DKDIHDGDIVEVYD
-49 AQRRYLATGHYQ
+49 AQRQYLATGHYQ

-66 VRVFSFEQR
+66 VRIFSFEQR
-75 DIDRD
+75 DINRD
-80 FWRGKLLNAIAF
+80 FWREKLMNAIDF
-92 RKTILLPNPQT
+92 RKSILLPNPQT

-113 DGMPGLIIDAY
+113 DGMPGLIIDVY
-124 NRHLVMQ
+124 GHHLVMQ

-137 YRLHKTLAELLTEL
+137 YRLRETLAELLTEL
-151 IPDTQAICLKTA
+151 IPDTQAICLKTV
-163 IETTDSKPG
+163 IETDDTEDVALDS
-172 KTDGSTSSPSGKPA
+172 
-186 ESVSEPVKSVSE
+186 
-198 PVKSVSEPV
+198 
-207 ELTDGWIYGQ
+207 GWIYGQ
-217 PDAEV
+217 TDDEV

-252 MVGELAKDRTVLN
+252 MVGELAKDRIVLN

-278 RGGAQQVDSVD
+278 RGGAQHVDSVD

-303 LMGGDYDQRHNAVCE
+303 LMGGDYAQRHNAICE

-323 LDRMPDHYYDL
+323 LDRMPANTYDL
-334 IILDPPA
+334 IVLDPPA

-368 SGGLLFTFSCS
+368 PGGLLFTFSCS

-402 LVVRHLQHAPCHPVS
+402 RVVRHLQHAPCHPVS

-428 LLLEIRN
+428 LLLEVR